1 MPPPHVEAIQ
11 PAVPDRAADDAQRW
25 FAKRMDFQLEV
36 ARRMMSVTELDD
48 ATLNAWVAQGLAK
61 SFADIVDATDT
72 DGAEIRR
79 LIVEDRA
86 AALERVRQ
94 RMLH

>member
-1 MPPPHVEAIQ
+1 MPPPHVEAVQ

-25 FAKRMDFQLEV
+25 FEQRMNFQLEV
-36 ARRMMSVTELDD
+36 TRRMMNVTELND
-48 ATLNAWVAQGLAK
+48 AVLNAWVAQGYAK
-61 SFADIVDATDT
+61 SFADIVDATDP

-86 AALERVRQ
+86 AALERVQQ

>member
-1 MPPPHVEAIQ
+1 MPPPHVEAVQ

-25 FAKRMDFQLEV
+25 FAQRMDFQLEV

-48 ATLNAWVAQGLAK
+48 ATLNTWVAQGLAK
-61 SFADIVDATDT
+61 SFADIVDATDA

-79 LIVEDRA
+79 LIVEDRT

>member
-1 MPPPHVEAIQ
+1 MA
-11 PAVPDRAADDAQRW
+11 
-25 FAKRMDFQLEV
+25 FQLEL
-36 ARRMMSVTELDD
+36 AYRMMGVTELND
-48 ATLNAWVAQGLAK
+48 ATLNAWVAQGHAK
-61 SFADIVDATDT
+61 RFADIVDATDA

-79 LIVEDRA
+79 LIVGDRA

>member
-1 MPPPHVEAIQ
+1 MPPPHVEAVQ

-25 FAKRMDFQLEV
+25 FAQRMDFQLEV

-61 SFADIVDATDT
+61 SFADIVDSTDA

>member
-25 FAKRMDFQLEV
+25 FAQRMDFQLEV

-61 SFADIVDATDT
+61 SFADIVDATDA

-79 LIVEDRA
+79 LIIEDRA
-86 AALERVRQ
+86 AAIERVRQ

>member
-1 MPPPHVEAIQ
+1 MPPPHVEAVQ

-25 FAKRMDFQLEV
+25 FAQRMDFQLEV
-36 ARRMMSVTELDD
+36 ARRMMNVTELDD
-48 ATLNAWVAQGLAK
+48 ATLNAWVTQGLAK
-61 SFADIVDATDT
+61 SFADIVDATDAE
-72 DGAEIRR
+72 GAEIRR